1 MRIQNKTIQNFKELV
16 LLIKQIL
23 MEGMMKSFTVQMKI
37 LLML

>member
-16 LLIKQIL
+16 LLIKRIL

>member
-16 LLIKQIL
+16 LRIKQIL
-23 MEGMMKSFTVQMKI
+23 MEDMMKSFTVQMKI

>member
-23 MEGMMKSFTVQMKI
+23 MEDMMKSFTVQMKI